1 MRTHEYSNPILS
13 VRNDNRVCTHS
24 GTRMIGKD
32 DRSDYS
38 DDLHECIGD
47 SHVSVMTSEC
57 DTNLF
62 AQINIQIRFVLAV

>member
-1 MRTHEYSNPILS
+1 
-13 VRNDNRVCTHS
+13 
-24 GTRMIGKD
+24 MIGKD